1 MRTELQLRSGVVT
14 DELEAHARMTTERA
28 RCRRREHVRDAT
40 ADAKQR
46 AIGEHETNFAFFANR
61 QERFSADEQSTNR
74 KIFGLSF
81 DNARRPVELDSTP
94 TDESLIPTAA
104 RICHRKKCT
113 E

>member
-1 MRTELQLRSGVVT
+1 MPTEC
-14 DELEAHARMTTERA
+14 ARG
-28 RCRRREHVRDAT
+28 RRGEHVRDAT
-40 ADAKQR
+40 AHAEQR
-46 AIGEHETNFAFFANR
+46 AIGKHETYFALFANR

-81 DNARRPVELDSTP
+81 NNARRPVELDSTP

-104 RICHRKKCT
+104 RICHHKKCS